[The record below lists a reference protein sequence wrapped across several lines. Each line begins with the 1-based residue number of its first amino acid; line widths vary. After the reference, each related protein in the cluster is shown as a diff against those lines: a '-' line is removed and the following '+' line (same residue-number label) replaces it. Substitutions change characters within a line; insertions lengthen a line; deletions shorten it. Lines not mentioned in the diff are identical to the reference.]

1 MNFSFSK
8 DLEIVEMAPGL
19 NRKIVNYCD
28 NLMVCEVHFE
38 KEGVLAAMHS
48 HPHEQCTYV
57 VSGKVKAT
65 ACGESRILEKGDSL
79 LVAPNDPHEVL
90 ALEESVVIDTFTPK
104 REDFL
109 K

>member
-1 MNFSFSK
+1 MKFSFSK
-8 DLEIVEMAPGL
+8 DLEITEMAKGL

-57 VSGKVKAT
+57 VSGKLKAT
-65 ACGESRILEKGDSL
+65 INDETHILEKGDSML
-79 LVAPNDPHEVL
+79 MAPNEPHEL
-90 ALEESVVIDTFTPK
+90 CALEESVVIDTFTPM

>member
-1 MNFSFSK
+1 MKFSFNK
-8 DLEIVEMAPGL
+8 ELEITQMAEGL

-38 KEGVLAAMHS
+38 KEGVTAAMHS

-57 VSGKVKAT
+57 VSGKLKAT
-65 ACGESRILEKGDSL
+65 INDETHILEKGDSML
-79 LVAPNDPHEVL
+79 MSANEPHAL
-90 ALEESVVIDTFTPK
+90 TALEESVVVDTFTPM
-104 REDFL
+104 REDFI